1 LADNHEPDCYT
12 PQTFAML
19 ARLLRGIY
27 LFQLTCGALL
37 GSYFATQ
44 AARVGAGPLA
54 LLWVAAG
61 ALLLPL
67 LIQFLVI
74 TSAMVRSRSGGSWSA
89 WFLAYGGEFKAAVR
103 IFILRQPWPH
113 STNGVQ
119 LPLATAPAG
128 HHAAGLPVLLVHGFI
143 CNHRVWDD
151 VTLALRQAGHPVL
164 AVDLEPLFT
173 SIDDYAPVIERAVTQ
188 LLAETHSSQLALV
201 GHSMGGLAI
210 RAWLRAQGATRL
222 DQVARIVTLGTP
234 HQGTRIPEA
243 ALTPNARQM
252 MWHSDWLQSLAASEN
267 PTLRARMHLAL
278 TQQDNVVFPQREQ
291 VLPGAHITE
300 FEGLG
305 HLQMCLDRGVI
316 NWVCRQLQA
325 V

>member
-1 LADNHEPDCYT
+1 
-12 PQTFAML
+12 ML

-27 LFQLTCGALL
+27 LFQLVSGAVL

-44 AARVGAGPLA
+44 AAQGGAGALA
-54 LLWVAAG
+54 LLWVPACAA
-61 ALLLPL
+61 LLPL
-67 LIQFLVI
+67 LMQFLVI
-74 TSAMVRSRSGGSWSA
+74 TSAMIRSRSGGSWAA
-89 WFLAYGGEFKAAVR
+89 WFLAYGGEFKAALR
-103 IFILRQPWPH
+103 IFMLRQPWPDSH
-113 STNGVQ
+113 RGVQ
-119 LPLATAPAG
+119 FPLPTDSAG
-128 HHAAGLPVLLVHGFI
+128 QDGERPPVLLVHGFI

-151 VTLALRQAGHPVL
+151 VALALRQAGHPVL

-188 LLAETHSSQLALV
+188 LLAQTGASQLALV

-222 DQVARIVTLGTP
+222 DQVTRIITLGTP
-234 HQGTRIPEA
+234 HQGTRMPEA

-252 MWHSDWLQSLAASEN
+252 MWHSDWLQSLAAHES
-267 PTLRARMHLAL
+267 PALHARMYLAL

-291 VLPGAHITE
+291 VLPGAHVTE

-305 HLQMCLDRGVI
+305 HLEMCLDRGVI
-316 NWVCRQLQA
+316 TWVCRQLESG
-325 V
+325 